1 MYSRLLAGL
10 ARLAEP
16 CRVRLPFCETLRCLI
31 LGRSSLQ
38 YIDGM
43 LSMHEYMSVLTR
55 VERPRGVGAPMHAH
69 TASPL
74 QASTPMV
81 LLYKVLL

>member
-1 MYSRLLAGL
+1 
-10 ARLAEP
+10 
-16 CRVRLPFCETLRCLI
+16 
-31 LGRSSLQ
+31 
-38 YIDGM
+38 
-43 LSMHEYMSVLTR
+43 MHEYMSVLTR